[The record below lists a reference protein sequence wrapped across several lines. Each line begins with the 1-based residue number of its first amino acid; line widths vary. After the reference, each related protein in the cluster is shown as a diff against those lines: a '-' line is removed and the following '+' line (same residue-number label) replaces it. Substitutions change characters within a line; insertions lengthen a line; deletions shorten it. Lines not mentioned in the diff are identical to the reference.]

1 MDEETRQRPKGG
13 SARERASS
21 LLLPRTTV
29 TEQTYE
35 ALKEMILD
43 QTVEPGQRM
52 NIGKLSKDLGV
63 SSSPIREALTR
74 LEVEGLVVSE
84 LYAGYRVAPPPDPAY
99 LSDLL
104 DYRIVV
110 EGHAAEVGAPKR
122 RKSVLQAM
130 RQASERMAAIRRIG
144 TRYREYRRFIQEDE
158 KFHHALVGS
167 AENVVLA
174 KSYAALHAIILQSRL
189 YLNRTG
195 GAPSDEVVGEHQ
207 RILAAF
213 EAGDGPAA
221 REAVVQHLE
230 GGRRRL
236 VKANDKP
243 AT

>member
-1 MDEETRQRPKGG
+1 MDDDTRTPTRGHTVK
-13 SARERASS
+13 ERTGS
-21 LLLPRTTV
+21 LLLPRTTL

-35 ALKEMILD
+35 ALKEMVLD
-43 QTVEPGQRM
+43 RKVEPGQRM
-52 NIGKLSKDLGV
+52 NIGKLSKELGV

-104 DYRIVV
+104 DFRIVV

-167 AENVVLA
+167 AQNVVLSR
-174 KSYAALHAIILQSRL
+174 SYASLHAIILQSRL
-189 YLNRTG
+189 YLNREG
-195 GAPSDEVVGEHQ
+195 GAPSDEVVGEHRQ
-207 RILAAF
+207 ILAAF

-221 REAVVQHLE
+221 REAVIQHLE

-236 VKANDKP
+236 VKANDAP
-243 AT
+243 D